1 MVEMAIIFPFLLLL
15 VISVMDYGHYLETT
29 NDIATVVRDGAR
41 YASLNPSSLGT
52 AANCGNGWGAS
63 SGTTTPCPSDSIQGV
78 IQAEAEALTVPAGG
92 LNVANT
98 NCTWGSSTTPP
109 SLSSPPSSP
118 DPPQGTSCMTIAY
131 FTSDL
136 TGTTDCAYYMA
147 SSGQLSS
154 TSCNGAT
161 NEYVQVTVAFTTP
174 YADNPITTVFNSVFH
189 LLDITSYQTYTMMV
203 VP

>member
-52 AANCGNGWGAS
+52 AATCGNGWGAS
-63 SGTTTPCPSDSIQGV
+63 SGTTTPCPSDTIQGV

-98 NCTWGSSTTPP
+98 NCTWGSSATPP
-109 SLSSPPSSP
+109 NLSSPPSSP

-131 FTSDL
+131 FSSDA
-136 TGTTDCAYYMA
+136 TGTAYCAYYVA
-147 SSGQLSS
+147 SS
-154 TSCNGAT
+154 TSLSGSCTGST
-161 NEYVQVTVAFTTP
+161 EYVQITVAFTTP